1 MPAPAA
7 ITFVEAPP
15 HKGVGLI
22 VGGSL
27 LVGLL
32 GVPFLAEGLSRSIA
46 PSEEGAFTPEA
57 IAVLIVP
64 GVLAIGGG
72 VTMIVFGARRRRA
85 YNAWRRGEPFVNQRR
100 GAISP
105 FVGRTRDRTGTY
117 GVRLQF

>member
-1 MPAPAA
+1 MLVLDQTRPDVGMP
-7 ITFVEAPP
+7 V
-15 HKGVGLI
+15 VR
-22 VGGSL
+22 V
-27 LVGLL
+27 
-32 GVPFLAEGLSRSIA
+32 
-46 PSEEGAFTPEA
+46 
-57 IAVLIVP
+57 IVP